1 LNHCTFSFSE
11 VGPTKEGEVT
21 AKTVTKSSV
30 SESLTDSESL
40 RGMDEHKYIK

>member
-1 LNHCTFSFSE
+1 
-11 VGPTKEGEVT
+11 VT

-40 RGMDEHKYIK
+40 HGMDEHKYIEQEPHIFWCTLV